1 VSCVLKVSTATGSIL
16 SGMPARI
23 LIAEDDQKQADVLRR
38 FLERDGFTATV
49 VSDGVSAVEV
59 ARGRAVDLLVLDLGL
74 PRLDGLSVCRTLRIE
89 LDLPI
94 IMLTGRTGEHNVLL
108 GLGLGADDY
117 VTKPYSPKEVVA
129 RVRTVLRRATP
140 EAPCHRVGGLLV
152 DPSRREVR
160 VDGVAVD
167 TTPSEFDIL
176 ACLAAAPGR
185 PFTRRVLLAHVS
197 GSGRDSTDRT
207 IDTHV
212 RNLRRKI
219 EADPAVPRYLR
230 TVHGIGYKL
239 VDGADGP

>member
-1 VSCVLKVSTATGSIL
+1 
-16 SGMPARI
+16 MPARI

-49 VSDGVSAVEV
+49 VPDGISAIEV
-59 ARGRAVDLLVLDLGL
+59 ARRHTVDLLVLDLGL
-74 PRLDGLSVCRTLRIE
+74 PRLDGLSVCRTLRTE
-89 LDLPI
+89 QDLPI

-129 RVRTVLRRATP
+129 RVRTVLRRV
-140 EAPCHRVGGLLV
+140 APAGYRVGGLLV
-152 DPSRREVR
+152 DPVTREVR
-160 VDGVAVD
+160 VDGVLVE

-197 GSGRDSTDRT
+197 GRESTDRT

-219 EADPAVPRYLR
+219 EADPAAPRYLR

-239 VDGADGP
+239 VADGP